1 MDVKPRSERKR
12 LTFAIFRPSHFNDES
27 FEVEGLSSFSGLVL
41 SLFGALAGALATFF
55 LGELD
60 FLALLG
66 MAIQVQDN
74 FSIFNFSVVAG
85 KTILILSGSSVL
97 TKNFAFSWRK
107 CAKITKNVFIN
118 VWKHCYS
125 LFHKLT
131 AKFK

>member
-66 MAIQVQDN
+66 MAIQDN

-97 TKNFAFSWRK
+97 TKKFAFSWRK
-107 CAKITKNVFIN
+107 CAKITKNVFLN

>member
-1 MDVKPRSERKR
+1 MDVETRSDKR

>member
-66 MAIQVQDN
+66 MAIQDN

-97 TKNFAFSWRK
+97 TKIFTFLWKKGAKMTRDVFYKCLKTLSFA
-107 CAKITKNVFIN
+107 V
-118 VWKHCYS
+118 
-125 LFHKLT
+125 L
-131 AKFK
+131 

>member
-12 LTFAIFRPSHFNDES
+12 LTFAIFRPSHFNVES

>member
-1 MDVKPRSERKR
+1 MDVETRSEKR

-27 FEVEGLSSFSGLVL
+27 FEVEGLSSLSGLVL

-66 MAIQVQDN
+66 MAIQDN
-74 FSIFNFSVVAG
+74 FSIFNFSVIAG

-97 TKNFAFSWRK
+97 TKIFTFLWK
-107 CAKITKNVFIN
+107 KGAKMTRNVFYKCLKTLSFA
-118 VWKHCYS
+118 V
-125 LFHKLT
+125 L
-131 AKFK
+131 